1 MIRIQQIK
9 LAADCKDE
17 QAALLKK
24 AAKLL
29 RMEPAA
35 IQSLSILRK
44 SLDARKKPEIY
55 AVYTVDVKVSDER
68 AVFRKI
74 RGKNGQIQL
83 VEEKAYRFPMPKQPE
98 SDAGQA
104 AKEEPYRGTAFE
116 KAVDADGQTGAK
128 AAVAQLPMRTV
139 DRPVIVGT
147 GPAGLFCGYMLAKA
161 GFRPLLLERG
171 REVHKRREDVERFWQ
186 DGVLDPGSNVQF
198 GEGGAGTFSDG
209 KLTTTVKDPK
219 GRMREVLRIFVEAGA
234 PEEILYEAKP
244 HIGTDI
250 LIQVVENLRS
260 QIIKWGGEVRFES
273 QVTALLTE
281 DDRAAE
287 ASMQSRRITGVVANG
302 EEIQSGEVVLAIGHS
317 ARDTFQM
324 LHGLQVPMEAKA
336 FAVGLRMEHPRE
348 MIDRLQ
354 YGDCGIS
361 LPAAAYKVT
370 AQTASGRGVYSF
382 CMCPGGYVVNAS
394 SESGRTAVNGMSYSG
409 RDGANSNS
417 AMIVTVSPVD
427 YETYGGTGPLA
438 GIAFQRHLEERAY
451 EIGQGRVPV
460 ERYGDFRAAV
470 CGRQNEDQLF
480 QAQRGENAR
489 RLVQENGFSHMP
501 EQSML
506 CRRYPGF
513 APAIKGAWQFAPVH
527 EILPEFLNQAL
538 VEGIDLIGQKMS
550 GFADGDA
557 YLSGVESR
565 TSSPVRILR
574 DETGQSAL
582 KGLFPCGEGAGYAG
596 GITSAAM
603 DGILIAE
610 KVAMLYADVVR

>member
-17 QAALLKK
+17 RAALLKK

-29 RMEPAA
+29 RTEPSA
-35 IQSLSILRK
+35 IQSLSIVRR
-44 SLDARKKPEIY
+44 SIDARKKPDICR
-55 AVYTVDVKVSDER
+55 VYTVDVKVAQEQ
-68 AVFRKI
+68 AVLRKI
-74 RGKNGQIQL
+74 RGKSGQLQL
-83 VEEKAYRFPMPKQPE
+83 VEEETYRFPVSGGKLPN
-98 SDAGQA
+98 AGQTVERTA
-104 AKEEPYRGTAFE
+104 VGRGKPYIGKTAPC
-116 KAVDADGQTGAK
+116 G
-128 AAVAQLPMRTV
+128 
-139 DRPVIVGT
+139 RPIIVGT
-147 GPAGLFCGYMLAKA
+147 GPAGLFCGYMLARA
-161 GFRPLLLERG
+161 GYRPLLLERG
-171 REVHKRREDVERFWQ
+171 KEVHKRREDVERFWRE
-186 DGVLDPGSNVQF
+186 GVLDPGSNVQF

-209 KLTTTVKDPK
+209 KLTTTVKDRK

-234 PEEILYEAKP
+234 PQEIMYEAKP

-250 LIQVVENLRS
+250 LISVIEKLRRQLVE
-260 QIIKWGGEVRFES
+260 WGGEVRFES

-281 DDRAAE
+281 EEQAAG
-287 ASMQSRRITGVVANG
+287 AFAQNRRVTGVVVNG
-302 EEIQSGEVVLAIGHS
+302 EEIRGGAVVLAIGHS

-324 LHGLQVPMEAKA
+324 LHELRVPMEAKA

-354 YGDCGIS
+354 YGDCGLS

-370 AQTASGRGVYSF
+370 ARTASGRGVYSF

-409 RDGANSNS
+409 RDGVNSNS
-417 AMIVTVSPVD
+417 AMIVTVSPAD
-427 YETYGGTGPLA
+427 YGTYGGTGPLA

-451 EIGQGRVPV
+451 QIGKGSVPV

-470 CGRQNEDQLF
+470 LDGRLRAESMENAGRMP
-480 QAQRGENAR
+480 AQRDDILWGAR
-489 RLVQENGFSHMP
+489 SSGCGSGT
-501 EQSML
+501 L
-506 CRRYPGF
+506 CGRYPGF
-513 APAIKGAWQFAPVH
+513 LPAIKGAWAFAPVH
-527 EILPEFLNQAL
+527 EILPDFLNQAL
-538 VEGIDLIGQKMS
+538 TEGIDLIGQRMS

-582 KGLFPCGEGAGYAG
+582 QGLFPCGEGAGYAG

-610 KVAMLYADVVR
+610 KVAAAYHPVVK